1 MRCYRIQLF
10 VVCSLLFFININAQ
24 FFLERRSSC
33 TTPNGDIARCIPISS
48 CPILYDA
55 VTTRDKQQ
63 LKFLKES
70 QCGYGRD
77 PLVCCGL
84 HNNYR
89 LNPGD
94 FAYDDEPFGWGNS
107 HHRRNSGSQ
116 NWDRDDT
123 PSWGNERKN
132 NNNNNEW
139 STNNRRRTTTQRTNS
154 EESGWGIS
162 DRPNRRTSGEESR
175 WSTSDR
181 PNRRTSG
188 EESGWGTTDRPNRR
202 TSGEDSSRRNNNRR
216 TTTQRTNSE
225 ESSFEREDDRFND
238 RTNSGSNSNRQTSQ
252 GSGSTDKSECGVQE
266 VDRILDG
273 QATDLREF
281 PWMAL
286 LQYRKKSGNL
296 VFSCGGTL
304 ISPRYVLTAAHC
316 VRGQILTKI
325 GPLVNV
331 RLGEYNTETERDCSN
346 QMGFEIC
353 NEKPIDS
360 EIDKVIP
367 HPDYSDNSADRY
379 HDIALIKLK
388 RQVSYT
394 DFIKPICLP
403 GKSEKTSVGKRLAVA
418 GWGRTEYASNSPV
431 KLKLWVP
438 VAETSQCSSKFKSAG
453 VTLGNRQ
460 LCAGGEQGR
469 DSCNGDSGG
478 PLMAVRNATAQWYIE
493 GIVSFG
499 ARCGSEGWPGI
510 YTRVSEYLDWIQNNT
525 N

>member
-24 FFLERRSSC
+24 RRSPC

-94 FAYDDEPFGWGNS
+94 FAYDDEPFSWGNS
-107 HHRRNSGSQ
+107 HHRRNSGSN
-116 NWDRDDT
+116 NWDNDDT
-123 PSWGNERKN
+123 SNNRRTN

-139 STNNRRRTTTQRTNS
+139 STSSTNDWGSNNRRRTTTQRTNS
-154 EESGWGIS
+154 EESGWG
-162 DRPNRRTSGEESR
+162 
-175 WSTSDR
+175 TSDR
-181 PNRRTSG
+181 PNRRTS
-188 EESGWGTTDRPNRR
+188 SDDW
-202 TSGEDSSRRNNNRR
+202 TSSNNNRR
-216 TTTQRTNSE
+216 RTTQRTNSE
-225 ESSFEREDDRFND
+225 ESNFEREND
-238 RTNSGSNSNRQTSQ
+238 RSNSGSGGNRRTNQNSSSNSKLPDRS
-252 GSGSTDKSECGVQE
+252 SCGIQE

-281 PWMAL
+281 PWMVL

-346 QMGFEIC
+346 QLGFEIC

-388 RQVSYT
+388 RKVSYT

-403 GKSEKTSVGKRLAVA
+403 GKSEKSSVGERLVVA

-438 VAETSQCSSKFKSAG
+438 VAETSQCSRKFKSAG
-453 VTLGNRQ
+453 VTLGNKQ
-460 LCAGGEQGR
+460 LCAGGEQGK

-478 PLMAVRNATAQWYIE
+478 PLMATTNGTAQWYIE

-510 YTRVSEYLDWIQNNT
+510 YTRVSEYLDWIRNNA